1 MFRQQT
7 VSIDDEPAFNGDR
20 ASGIDSESPFS
31 TLDRIYHGE
40 RDAGHPM
47 MLVIDENGN
56 ESPLARARGGFDWG
70 WPSMNGTRRLAR
82 ALMMDVTGREPPPGV
97 RDAFATE
104 ELSHFPWGSF
114 SVSGRDLLEWI
125 DSRGYELAAW
135 PLADYTPVISPR
147 AACVM

>member
-82 ALMMDVTGREPPPGV
+82 ALMMDVTGREPPPG
-97 RDAFATE
+97 RSCPTFPGGHS
-104 ELSHFPWGSF
+104 LSVAETCWNGSIHAAM
-114 SVSGRDLLEWI
+114 SSRRGRWRTTRRSSAPE
-125 DSRGYELAAW
+125 
-135 PLADYTPVISPR
+135 PR
-147 AACVM
+147 A